1 MTNLQTIA
9 ESLNT
14 ICEGKAWIIVTAQ
27 EALDKVVGDIN
38 AQQQNDFSKI
48 MQDLILECL

>member
-14 ICEGKAWIIVTAQ
+14 ICGGQAWIVVTAQ
-27 EALDKVVGDIN
+27 EALDKVIGDIT
-38 AQQQNDFSKI
+38 AQQGNDFQKLWHG
-48 MQDLILECL
+48 LIFECH